1 MPNVAAN
8 VRMGDA
14 SRACAAEGEGV
25 PNSASKG
32 PEWARFMAEL
42 HADVPDE
49 IRNLLKELNLNRSR
63 RLDLFRV
70 KKKISIS
77 CRHST
82 PNFAG

>member
-1 MPNVAAN
+1 
-8 VRMGDA
+8 
-14 SRACAAEGEGV
+14 
-25 PNSASKG
+25 
-32 PEWARFMAEL
+32 MAEL

-70 KKKISIS
+70 KKKISIT